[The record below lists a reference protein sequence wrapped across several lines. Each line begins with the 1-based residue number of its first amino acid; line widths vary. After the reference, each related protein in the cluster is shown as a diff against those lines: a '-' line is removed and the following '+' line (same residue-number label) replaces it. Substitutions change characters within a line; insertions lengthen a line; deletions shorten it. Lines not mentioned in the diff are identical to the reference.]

1 MKDCNRAGTRL
12 ELFCN
17 NSYALMVRLSDLC
30 CSTKDY
36 ATGQSPNKLAGCL
49 SYVVQEMSKAIVAAR
64 KKSWQPGKN
73 SYGEVEV
80 RQVSER

>member
-1 MKDCNRAGTRL
+1 ML
-12 ELFCN
+12 E
-17 NSYALMVRLSDLC
+17 RSDMIRRDGNGLVC
-30 CSTKDY
+30 Q
-36 ATGQSPNKLAGCL
+36 A
-49 SYVVQEMSKAIVAAR
+49 VVQEMSKAIVAAR